1 MRCTSRTI
9 RRWLSRGIIVSVHR
23 MIITIRMLTVIVI
36 SIIIIVVVV
45 VLVTVQIHLIPYL
58 LEYPNLLRIPIGTL
72 VLPVAEF
79 SPCSYG

>member
-1 MRCTSRTI
+1 
-9 RRWLSRGIIVSVHR
+9 
-23 MIITIRMLTVIVI
+23 MLTVIV
-36 SIIIIVVVV
+36 VVVV
-45 VLVTVQIHLIPYL
+45 IVIILVTVQIHLIPYL

>member
-23 MIITIRMLTVIVI
+23 MIITIRMLTVIV
-36 SIIIIVVVV
+36 VVVV
-45 VLVTVQIHLIPYL
+45 IVIILVTVQIHLIPYL